1 MESKKKKKLTI
12 AQLKSFKG
20 YENVSEEEAEDTI
33 ASLEK
38 LSSIFFELYLKKKR
52 ESEMQNNSGT
62 IIEVNNVLN
71 TDNYESKRNAA

>member
-20 YENVSEEEAEDTI
+20 YENVSEDEAEDTI
-33 ASLEK
+33 ATLEK
-38 LSSIFFELYLKKKR
+38 LSSIFFELYLKKKK